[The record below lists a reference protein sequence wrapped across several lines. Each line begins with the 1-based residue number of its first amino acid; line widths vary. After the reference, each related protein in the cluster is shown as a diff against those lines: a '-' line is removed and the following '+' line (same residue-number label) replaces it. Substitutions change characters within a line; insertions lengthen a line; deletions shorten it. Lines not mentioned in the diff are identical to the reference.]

1 MPATSS
7 PSGLFR
13 QPLLCAA
20 ALLCLGGSVHAQQS
34 VQLLG
39 SACTPPLDQPVTDA
53 ATGRTWVL
61 DYPCDLQAGEDVTFI
76 LNLHG
81 GGSNTR
87 FQHAYFPAWELKE
100 KYRLVV
106 ATPYSPVARWR
117 EEDDAYLQNI
127 VTAVTGALGS
137 ENIRA
142 FWLAGHSQGGL
153 TSRRLVCTDFFA
165 DKVDGFLS
173 LSGGRLGGA
182 ATRSPNAG
190 RPRQADAPAATPAP
204 ATAAA
209 AVAPAEPACDFSHI
223 FAIGEYEITELP
235 QTSALAE
242 KFACDA
248 RVRRDDIVDTEP
260 GKTHDGRS
268 QNPGTREWGLLP
280 RPGAAQV
287 YEYPNC
293 AGGRVVADVVR
304 MDKGHTEG
312 LEPNIVDEIVRLM
325 VSASGGRISAQQ
337 ADAP

>member
-1 MPATSS
+1 MPRARARI
-7 PSGLFR
+7 R
-13 QPLLCAA
+13 QSLLCAA
-20 ALLCLGGSVHAQQS
+20 LLSLGSPSSAQQS

-39 SACTPPLDQPVTDA
+39 SACTPPLEQPVTDA
-53 ATGRTWVL
+53 ATGRTWIL
-61 DYPCDLQAGEDVTFI
+61 DYPCDLQPGEDVTFI

-87 FQHAYFPAWELKE
+87 FQHAYFPAWTLKE

-106 ATPYSPVARWR
+106 ATPYSPAARWR

-165 DKVDGFLS
+165 NKVDGFLS

-182 ATRSPNAG
+182 APRSPNAG

-204 ATAAA
+204 AAAA
-209 AVAPAEPACDFSHI
+209 AAPVATPQEPACDFSHI
-223 FAIGEYEITELP
+223 YAIGEYEISALP
-235 QTSALAE
+235 EASTLAE
-242 KFACDA
+242 KFACNA
-248 RVRRDDIVDTEP
+248 RVRREDIVDTEP
-260 GKTHDGRS
+260 GRTYDSRS

-280 RPGAAQV
+280 RPGTARV

-293 AGGRVVADVVR
+293 ANGRVVADVVR

-325 VSASGGRISAQQ
+325 VSATGGRLRN
-337 ADAP
+337 P